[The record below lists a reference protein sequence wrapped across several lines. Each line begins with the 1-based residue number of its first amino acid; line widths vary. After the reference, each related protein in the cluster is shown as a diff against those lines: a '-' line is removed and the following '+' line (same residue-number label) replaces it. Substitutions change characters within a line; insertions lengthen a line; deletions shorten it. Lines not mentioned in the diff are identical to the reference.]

1 MTSVGMLWQLMLLLK
16 VSETSIDFLTALL
29 TKLVLGFSELHFLFF
44 LFCDML
50 SN

>member
-1 MTSVGMLWQLMLLLK
+1 MLLLK

-29 TKLVLGFSELHFLFF
+29 TKLVFALGELHFLFF
-44 LFCDML
+44 LVCDML